1 MDIALPA
8 RMVRNAASALEINF
22 NRLLGREFIPA
33 QPDMLCIETSSL
45 CNLKC
50 RFCAYVKKHSPKVSM
65 TDELFR
71 NCIRQALE
79 IGYRRFEL
87 TPCTGDVFMDRHILN
102 KLQFLEQHPDVA
114 GYQFFTNFT
123 IPRPKDIDRLLRLR
137 KLERLTISVYG
148 HDLES
153 FVAITESTEKIYRRL
168 IANLEKLFGALGKR
182 KFELELGLRSTRA
195 MPRRACGPLLELIDR
210 FERAGVAV
218 RRSRRYNNWGGLIT
232 AADVEGLG
240 IDIKGAESVY
250 KNGACVLLF
259 TSIQVMATGIVNGC
273 ACRDANATL
282 RIGDLNT
289 TPLRDIIS
297 TRNAAYMGLIEEQQ
311 CGDFRPI
318 CRSCDFYKS
327 IYHKRVKDRRSGIAL
342 RSLAEFNARLDAAAA
357 QD

>member
-1 MDIALPA
+1 
-8 RMVRNAASALEINF
+8 
-22 NRLLGREFIPA
+22 
-33 QPDMLCIETSSL
+33 
-45 CNLKC
+45 
-50 RFCAYVKKHSPKVSM
+50 M

-71 NCIRQALE
+71 DCIRQALE

-102 KLQFLEQHPDVA
+102 KLQFLEQHPDVD

-168 IANLEKLFGALGKR
+168 IANLEKLFAALGER
-182 KFELELGLRSTRA
+182 EFELEFGLRSTRA
-195 MPRRACGPLLELIDR
+195 MPRRVCGPLLELIDR

-218 RRSRRYNNWGGLIT
+218 RRSRRYDNWGGLIT
-232 AADVEGLG
+232 AADVEGLD

-259 TSIQVMATGIVNGC
+259 TSIQIMATGIVNGC

-297 TRNAAYMGLIEEQQ
+297 TRNAAYMDLIEEQQ

-327 IYHKRVKDRRSGIAL
+327 IYHKRARDRRSGIAL

>member
-1 MDIALPA
+1 
-8 RMVRNAASALEINF
+8 
-22 NRLLGREFIPA
+22 
-33 QPDMLCIETSSL
+33 
-45 CNLKC
+45 
-50 RFCAYVKKHSPKVSM
+50 VKKHSPKVSM
-65 TDELFR
+65 RDEFFR
-71 NCIRQALE
+71 DCVRQALE

-102 KLQFLEQHPDVA
+102 KLQFLEQHPDVD

-123 IPRPKDIDRLLRLR
+123 IPRQRDIDRLLRLQ

-153 FVAITESTEKIYRRL
+153 FVAITESTEKIYLRL
-168 IANLEKLFGALGKR
+168 IANLEKLFGALGER

-195 MPRRACGPLLELIDR
+195 MPRRASGPLLELIDR

-259 TSIQVMATGIVNGC
+259 TSIQIMATGIVNGC

-327 IYHKRVKDRRSGIAL
+327 IYHKRAKDRRSGTAL
-342 RSLAEFNARLDAAAA
+342 RSLAEFNTRLDAAAA
-357 QD
+357 RD